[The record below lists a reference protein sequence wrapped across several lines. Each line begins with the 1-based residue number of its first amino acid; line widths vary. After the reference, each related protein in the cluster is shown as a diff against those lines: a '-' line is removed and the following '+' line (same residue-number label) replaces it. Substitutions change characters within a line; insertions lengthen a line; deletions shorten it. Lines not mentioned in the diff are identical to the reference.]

1 MTRVMLEH
9 DHKLKNSVFEKIC
22 MIRKSFLQIYDQEQ
36 QLRDTIKLNFN
47 LTEFLT

>member
-1 MTRVMLEH
+1 
-9 DHKLKNSVFEKIC
+9 